1 LFHIWLIFTSNL
13 DLARMYD
20 LVAKISDGLV
30 ELKKLLEV
38 YIYNQGM
45 EAIEKCCDA
54 AINVI

>member
-1 LFHIWLIFTSNL
+1 
-13 DLARMYD
+13 MYD

-54 AINVI
+54 AINVIELLKIRKFY